1 MAERGA
7 RARDRN
13 DREILGIGA
22 VGHALTLLCECG
34 HESCG
39 DVMVVTPAEYD
50 DARARRLRLVSRAH
64 ERFAEGAVAGR
75 TERFALVADE

>member
-13 DREILGIGA
+13 DREVASVGA
-22 VGHALTLLCECG
+22 LGHAVTLLCECG
-34 HESCG
+34 HERC
-39 DVMVVTPAEYD
+39 DDAVVVTPAEYD
-50 DARARRLRLVSRAH
+50 DARARRLRIVSPTH
-64 ERFAEGAVAGR
+64 ERFAGGAVAGR